1 VTVRFIIFAC
11 LAITCLAAPGF
22 AASLADI
29 VLFSNEDN
37 PNVLDAGAQ
46 AASDTTD
53 RTPVECIDGKG
64 NVRGTMV
71 LLIFGQSQ
79 AANSPPSV
87 QKVEDTR
94 FFPTRNVINFNVY
107 DGRCYGARDPL
118 LGATGLGGSIW
129 SRLGESLIESGM
141 AERVVLAPIAVGAA
155 TVADWAPADGARASG
170 NLNRKLLVA
179 LRRLLDQKILP
190 THILWVQG
198 GADRRQEPAYYRD
211 TFMAIVR
218 QIRSL
223 DVSAPIYVALDT
235 VCGQGW
241 LARSK
246 PEIAAD
252 PPSIVGT
259 NTPDKILDLE
269 WKRFLIREAQRKLVS
284 REWNIRLGA
293 DMDYIF
299 MHWRP
304 DDCHWGNMGATLA
317 VRMWLYAL
325 SE

>member
-1 VTVRFIIFAC
+1 MRFVISTC

-29 VLFSNEDN
+29 VVSSNEDN

-46 AASDTTD
+46 AASDTAG
-53 RTPVECIDGKG
+53 RTPVECIDREA
-64 NVRGTMV
+64 NARGTMV

-94 FFPTRNVINFNVY
+94 FFPTHNVINFNVY
-107 DGRCYGARDPL
+107 DGRCYFARDRL
-118 LGATGLGGSIW
+118 LGATAIGGSIW

-155 TVADWAPADGARASG
+155 TVADWAPADSARPSG

-179 LRRLLDQKILP
+179 LRRLFDQKIPP

-198 GADRRQEPAYYRD
+198 GLTAGKSRPTTA
-211 TFMAIVR
+211 THSGGIVR

-223 DVSAPIYVALDT
+223 NVSAPIHVALDT

-241 LARSK
+241 LARS
-246 PEIAAD
+246 
-252 PPSIVGT
+252 
-259 NTPDKILDLE
+259 
-269 WKRFLIREAQRKLVS
+269 
-284 REWNIRLGA
+284 
-293 DMDYIF
+293 
-299 MHWRP
+299 
-304 DDCHWGNMGATLA
+304 
-317 VRMWLYAL
+317 
-325 SE
+325 